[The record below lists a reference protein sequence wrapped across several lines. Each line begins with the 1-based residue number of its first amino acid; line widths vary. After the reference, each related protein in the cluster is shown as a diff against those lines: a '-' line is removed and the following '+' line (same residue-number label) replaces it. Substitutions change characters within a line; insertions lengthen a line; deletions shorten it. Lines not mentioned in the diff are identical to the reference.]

1 MRYARFLVCIWTFE
15 KILVLQV
22 KDPKSHH
29 DFISTGVVDDE
40 NRVIVYYAGNF
51 SNASKQYGTVAT
63 LKFNSEKQA
72 KEYKEKQNALFKKST
87 EPQPILFR
95 SKANTTLHDVLFG
108 ESEYG
113 DDSEKFDCYVGLPTD
128 QSKPFMSANMKVLDV
143 PQFEHFDDEEYP
155 EFGSFFMYGNEKSA
169 FLFHIPTKKPDFLQV
184 LNSEPV
190 KEF

>member
-1 MRYARFLVCIWTFE
+1 M
-15 KILVLQV
+15 

-29 DFISTGVVDDE
+29 DFISTGVVDDD

-51 SNASKQYGTVAT
+51 SNVSKQYGTVAT
-63 LKFNSEKQA
+63 LKFNFEEQA
-72 KEYKEKQNALFKKST
+72 KEYKEKQDALFKKST
-87 EPQPILFR
+87 EPKPIVFR

-128 QSKPFMSANMKVLDV
+128 QSKPFMSANMKVFDV

-155 EFGSFFMYGNEKSA
+155 EFGSFFMYIWQWEKCVSVSHTHKEA
-169 FLFHIPTKKPDFLQV
+169 RLSPGTQFWSSKRILT
-184 LNSEPV
+184 V
-190 KEF
+190 KCSIT

>member
-1 MRYARFLVCIWTFE
+1 M
-15 KILVLQV
+15 

-29 DFISTGVVDDE
+29 DFISTGVVDDD

-51 SNASKQYGTVAT
+51 SNVSKQYGTVAT
-63 LKFNSEKQA
+63 LKFNFEEQA
-72 KEYKEKQNALFKKST
+72 KEYKEKQDALFKKST
-87 EPQPILFR
+87 EPKPIVFR

-113 DDSEKFDCYVGLPTD
+113 DDSEKFDCYVGLLTD
-128 QSKPFMSANMKVLDV
+128 QSKPFMSANMKVFDV

-184 LNSEPV
+184 LNSDPV